1 MTAPGPGGAAVTA
14 TGGIDVFT
22 PRRGLPWKP
31 RNPARYGRAVH
42 PEGGLSAA
50 TATPP
55 PALAYWL
62 PAEVW
67 TAVRAAAQRT
77 LDAPGASPALRA
89 ALTELDAAAIRSRW
103 FDHPAAA
110 TFRRVAGHDPN
121 AVTVRL
127 TAAERDALIGCDPDL
142 VTPLLEDDTRPTRP
156 AAAARND
163 QREVTAPAPPRPAG
177 PVIVLDD
184 TTGNLRWAVAEFDG
198 ITITVGTPSPAAT
211 IWTRACEATQR
222 EAIDV
227 DAVAGGRR
235 LVAHAHPGLSTLAL
249 ARPEYRPAA
258 GETVLLRLPDTVVIA
273 PGSIASRVAAYA
285 APIPVT
291 SVPAEQLP
299 VQPAPASTLL

>member
-1 MTAPGPGGAAVTA
+1 M
-14 TGGIDVFT
+14 
-22 PRRGLPWKP
+22 
-31 RNPARYGRAVH
+31 H
-42 PEGGLSAA
+42 PEGGPTAI

-62 PAEVW
+62 PAEAWSV
-67 TAVRAAAQRT
+67 VRATAQRT
-77 LDAPGASPALRA
+77 LDAPGAPPALRA
-89 ALTELDAAAIRSRW
+89 AVTELDAAAIRSRW

-110 TFRRVAGHDPN
+110 TFRRVAGHDPD

-127 TAAERDALIGCDPDL
+127 TAAERDALIACDPQL

-156 AAAARND
+156 AAAGQND
-163 QREVTAPAPPRPAG
+163 RTEPTAPPPQPTG

-184 TTGNLRWAVAEFDG
+184 SAGNLRWAVAEFDG
-198 ITITVGTPSPAAT
+198 ITITVGTPSPVAS
-211 IWTRACEATQR
+211 IWTRAREVTQR
-222 EAIDV
+222 EAVDV
-227 DAVAGGRR
+227 DAVAGARR

-249 ARPEYRPAA
+249 ARPEYRPAP

-299 VQPAPASTLL
+299 VQPAPASTQV